1 MICFINGNDIY
12 IRGKEW
18 SDSEDFVWQCSKV
31 NLFGGN
37 HYFNLEN
44 AYTCP
49 SNCKEN
55 DVSGYVRW
63 KCCLDDINP
72 VHIQGSYIG
81 GNHGFYC
88 VDVVLSSS
96 HGKTQKDIGSV
107 WKDGAG
113 LNYCLVKVPDENTLW
128 FVMFRDESM
137 ADGKMSFGR
146 PKDILIHESGAVHVA
161 DVVVQEI
168 KQGQL
173 HPCFNQYSIHLLV
186 DGLEQKLSEDGVLY
200 GERISVLTKY
210 DILYVPAV
218 LKYLMK
224 HVGNNT
230 NDSLNAEEISESY
243 MTLCVNYEFHENGSI
258 TSYHS
263 FQIHKDVLV
272 GQIGLVQS
280 MAIDEHPYSYIPDT
294 KYDTLTTLDGSQEP
308 FFTKDIWKW
317 QDKAPYR
324 YYQFADVF
332 CDKGMALAYDR
343 SIGWGK
349 NSLRLKH
356 LNRAGMNYKSKK
368 QYPYFISDY
377 TLKAGERFE
386 GCAVRMPLHQYD
398 KDFTSVCWYWL
409 GEDIILMIDGH
420 REVDKELL
428 LPEYMNDRKIEVLD
442 KTDSCRSE
450 QNVIKNRTLR
460 IQMKGDGYL
469 VLRLYEA

>member
-18 SDSEDFVWQCSKV
+18 SDSEDFVLQCSKV
-31 NLFGGN
+31 NLFVGN

-146 PKDILIHESGAVHVA
+146 PKDILIHESGAAHVA

-186 DGLEQKLSEDGVLY
+186 DGLEQ
-200 GERISVLTKY
+200 
-210 DILYVPAV
+210 
-218 LKYLMK
+218 
-224 HVGNNT
+224 
-230 NDSLNAEEISESY
+230 
-243 MTLCVNYEFHENGSI
+243 
-258 TSYHS
+258 
-263 FQIHKDVLV
+263 
-272 GQIGLVQS
+272 
-280 MAIDEHPYSYIPDT
+280 
-294 KYDTLTTLDGSQEP
+294 
-308 FFTKDIWKW
+308 
-317 QDKAPYR
+317 
-324 YYQFADVF
+324 
-332 CDKGMALAYDR
+332 
-343 SIGWGK
+343 
-349 NSLRLKH
+349 
-356 LNRAGMNYKSKK
+356 
-368 QYPYFISDY
+368 
-377 TLKAGERFE
+377 
-386 GCAVRMPLHQYD
+386 
-398 KDFTSVCWYWL
+398 
-409 GEDIILMIDGH
+409 
-420 REVDKELL
+420 
-428 LPEYMNDRKIEVLD
+428 
-442 KTDSCRSE
+442 
-450 QNVIKNRTLR
+450 
-460 IQMKGDGYL
+460 
-469 VLRLYEA
+469 